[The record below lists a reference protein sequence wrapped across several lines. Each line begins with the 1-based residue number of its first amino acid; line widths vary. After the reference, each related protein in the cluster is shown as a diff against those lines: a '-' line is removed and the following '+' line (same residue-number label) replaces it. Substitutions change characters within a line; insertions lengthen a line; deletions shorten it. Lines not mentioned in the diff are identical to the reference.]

1 MNKETTTSMKNLFF
15 DFDGT
20 IANTQEGIVNALEY
34 MANDLKIANLGVQT
48 YQKFIGPAITDSIQ
62 KYYPDFP
69 KSRYPE
75 AIKSYQSFYNSKG
88 VYQLKLYDK
97 MPETLAKLQADGY
110 KLYVS
115 SVKPESLVKILI
127 PHLDLDKYFSGIY
140 GASDDET
147 TRNTKKAI
155 LRYGMDNA
163 GVSASDSVMIGD
175 RMTDME
181 GGVANGVHTL
191 GVTYGFGDYQE
202 LSHSGAEHIVEHVT
216 DIPEGVKQFD

>member
-1 MNKETTTSMKNLFF
+1 MKNLFF

-34 MANDLKIANLGVQT
+34 MAKELNMKNLGVET
-48 YQKFIGPAITDSIQ
+48 YQKFIGPAITESIQ

-69 KSRYPE
+69 QSRYPE
-75 AIKSYQSFYNSKG
+75 AIKSYQSFYNTKG
-88 VYQLKLYDK
+88 VYQLKLYDN
-97 MPETLAKLQADGY
+97 MEETLAKLQAAGY

-115 SVKPESLVKILI
+115 SVKPESLVKILV
-127 PHLDLDKYFSGIY
+127 PHLGLDKYFSGIY

-155 LRYGMDNA
+155 LRYGMDDA
-163 GVSASDSVMIGD
+163 GVSATESVMIGD

-181 GGVANGVHTL
+181 GGVQNNVHTL
-191 GVTYGFGDYQE
+191 GVTYGFGDYEE
-202 LSHSGAEHIVEHVT
+202 LANSGAEHIVEHVS
-216 DIPEGVKQFD
+216 DIPTGVKEFD